1 MNELKFCSDSSE
13 NLLIINPKNGKQ
25 LKKTEINHGKN
36 QKNRKSNDNGNGS
49 YASYGC

>member
-25 LKKTEINHGKN
+25 LKKNGD
-36 QKNRKSNDNGNGS
+36 KSWEKS
-49 YASYGC
+49 KK